1 MSSLQNPRK
10 LQEEEN
16 ESLKVE
22 ARIRA
27 LVEEGQIY
35 EAMQLLETA
44 GALVP
49 ASSEI
54 REILGPPRIK
64 KSAERDVDR
73 SAEFRWLKT
82 HAASYQGKWVALV
95 EDCLVA
101 SSNSLKELLVQ
112 IDKLQFERRPLIH
125 HLI

>member
-10 LQEEEN
+10 LPEDEN
-16 ESLKVE
+16 EGLKVE
-22 ARIRA
+22 ARIRS

-35 EAMQLLETA
+35 EAMKLLETA

-49 ASSEI
+49 ANSEI

-64 KSAERDVDR
+64 KSDKRDVDR
-73 SAEFRWLKT
+73 SPEFRWIKA

-95 EDCLVA
+95 EETLVA

-112 IDKLQFERRPLIH
+112 IDQLQFERRPLIH
-125 HLI
+125 HLL